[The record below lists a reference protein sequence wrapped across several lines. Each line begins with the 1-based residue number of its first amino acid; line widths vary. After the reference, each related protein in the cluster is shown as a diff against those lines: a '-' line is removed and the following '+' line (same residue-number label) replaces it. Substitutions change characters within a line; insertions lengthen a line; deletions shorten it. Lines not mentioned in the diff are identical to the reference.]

1 MAERTDRHH
10 WAPPLHADPDH
21 RKQSH
26 PARHNA
32 ARRFPGTRPRL
43 FWFGCGL
50 LAVSGILAM
59 FGPWLAP
66 YDPTLPVGPP
76 LQPPGAGHPLG
87 TNDIGQDVLSQLIAG
102 ARTSLVVAL
111 AVAAI
116 SAALSWLVGLAAG
129 LSRRLEAPLIGLADL
144 LLALPSIP
152 LYLLIVT
159 LVGPSQT
166 NLILTLGLL
175 SWPAFARVVR
185 SVVIRIRAEP
195 YVEAARGLG
204 GSSVHVARR
213 HLLPATLDIL
223 PTKVILT
230 VRFAIFAEA
239 TLAFLGLAQSG
250 TVSWGSMLS
259 WAFSDPLLFARPVW
273 PWLVLPPAVAIATVI
288 LATTWVTT
296 GLQHAPA
303 THASGTPAE
312 TAGRHLARAA
322 PLPAEGPQR
331 GEPLAGRFS

>member
-1 MAERTDRHH
+1 
-10 WAPPLHADPDH
+10 
-21 RKQSH
+21 
-26 PARHNA
+26 
-32 ARRFPGTRPRL
+32 
-43 FWFGCGL
+43 L
-50 LAVSGILAM
+50 LAVACVMAL

-66 YDPTLPVGPP
+66 YDPALSVGPP
-76 LQPPGAGHPLG
+76 LQPPGSGHPLG

-102 ARTSLVVAL
+102 ARTSLIVAL
-111 AVAAI
+111 GVAAI

-159 LVGPSQT
+159 LIGPSQT

-185 SVVIRIRAEP
+185 SVVIRVRAEP
-195 YVEAARGLG
+195 YVEAARALG
-204 GSSVHVARR
+204 GSNLHLARL

-273 PWLVLPPAVAIATVI
+273 PWLVLPPALAIAVVI

-303 THASGTPAE
+303 THPPSTHAE
-312 TAGRHLARAA
+312 TADRPLARAA
-322 PLPAEGPQR
+322 PLPAEGNPP
-331 GEPLAGRFS
+331 GEPAAERSRERRPTA

>member
-1 MAERTDRHH
+1 MAEQTDRRHR
-10 WAPPLHADPDH
+10 ASPAYADPDH
-21 RKQSH
+21 RERSR
-26 PARHNA
+26 PARHAA
-32 ARRFPGTRPRL
+32 ARRYPGTRQRL
-43 FWFGCGL
+43 FWLGCGL
-50 LAVSGILAM
+50 LAVAGIMAL
-59 FGPWLAP
+59 FGPWIAP
-66 YDPTLPVGPP
+66 YDPTLPIGQP
-76 LQPPGAGHPLG
+76 LQPPGPSHPLG

-102 ARTSLVVAL
+102 ARASLVVAL
-111 AVAAI
+111 GVAAI
-116 SAALSWLVGLAAG
+116 SAALSWAVGLAAG

-144 LLALPSIP
+144 LLALPSLP

-159 LVGPSQT
+159 LVGPSQS

-185 SVVIRIRAEP
+185 SVVIRARAEP
-195 YVEAARGLG
+195 YVEAARALG
-204 GSSVHVARR
+204 GSDLHVARR

-273 PWLVLPPAVAIATVI
+273 PWLVLPPAVAIAAVI
-288 LATTWVTT
+288 LATTWITT
-296 GLQHAPA
+296 GLQHTA
-303 THASGTPAE
+303 TTRTPSTQAE
-312 TAGRHLARAA
+312 TSGRSLSHAA
-322 PLPAEGPQR
+322 LRPADGPR
-331 GEPLAGRFS
+331 PGEPVAGPFR